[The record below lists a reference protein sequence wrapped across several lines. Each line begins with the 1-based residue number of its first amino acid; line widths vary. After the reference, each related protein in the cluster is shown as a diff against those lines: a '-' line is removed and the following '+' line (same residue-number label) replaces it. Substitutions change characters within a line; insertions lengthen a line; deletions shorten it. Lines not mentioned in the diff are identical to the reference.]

1 MKNYIDA
8 DRLKELIENCY
19 HKQIERVGENDRYYC
34 VAHGLD
40 LALGIID
47 LMLKERNQ

>member
-8 DRLKELIENCY
+8 DRLKELIEKRY
-19 HKQIERVGENDRYYC
+19 HEQVERGEENDRYYC